1 MAFWNNDQPVRSL
14 PTTEARTT
22 ASSAIMLI
30 DAVRPMPSKSVCN
43 MVYAALADK
52 KDITAAD
59 LEELSNKLGRLAW
72 EKART

>member
-1 MAFWNNDQPVRSL
+1 
-14 PTTEARTT
+14 
-22 ASSAIMLI
+22 MLI

>member
-1 MAFWNNDQPVRSL
+1 MAFWNNEQPVRPL
-14 PTTEARTT
+14 PTT
-22 ASSAIMLI
+22 ASRSAAASAVMLI

-43 MVYAALADK
+43 VVYVALADK

-72 EKART
+72 EKARS